1 MKRIDEFS
9 TEEVGEEWL
18 RELYKV
24 IALRR
29 GTMFRLIT
37 ESARMLL
44 YGNAGGSALIIG
56 FMSNAATT
64 ESAFYH
70 WSLLLALVVFGT
82 GILMSALTLILVT
95 MVSVKEAQG
104 AENGLKQFVD
114 GNLDRTNVLFT
125 VETATFRL
133 ADYTTLAGT
142 VSAACFM
149 IGGLISLILLVIFF

>member
-56 FMSNAATT
+56 FMSNATTT
-64 ESAFYH
+64 ESGFYH

-82 GILMSALTLILVT
+82 GILMSALTLVLVT

-125 VETATFRL
+125 VESATFRL

-142 VSAACFM
+142 VAAACFM
-149 IGGLISLILLVIFF
+149 VGGLISLILLVLFF

>member
-1 MKRIDEFS
+1 MKKVDEFS

-37 ESARMLL
+37 ESGRMLL
-44 YGNAGGSALIIG
+44 YGNAGGTALIIG
-56 FMSNAATT
+56 FMSNTAKA
-64 ESAFYH
+64 ENAFYH

-82 GILMSALTLILVT
+82 GVLLAALTLVLVT
-95 MVSVKEAQG
+95 MVSVKEAHG
-104 AENGLKQFVD
+104 AENGLKEFVD
-114 GNLDRTNVLFT
+114 GNLDRTKVLFT
-125 VETATFRL
+125 VEGATFRL
-133 ADYTTLAGT
+133 ADYTTVAGT

-149 IGGLISLILLVIFF
+149 LGGLISLILLVLFF

>member
-1 MKRIDEFS
+1 MKKVDEFS

-44 YGNAGGSALIIG
+44 YGNAGGTALIIG
-56 FMSNAATT
+56 FMSNTSKAENT
-64 ESAFYH
+64 FYH
-70 WSLLLALVVFGT
+70 WTLLLALIVFGA
-82 GILMSALTLILVT
+82 GVLMAALTLVLVT
-95 MVSVKEAQG
+95 LVSVKEAHG
-104 AENGLKQFVD
+104 AEDGLKEFVD
-114 GNLDRTNVLFT
+114 GNLDRTKVLFT
-125 VETATFRL
+125 VKNETFRL
-133 ADYTTLAGT
+133 ADYTTVAGT

-149 IGGLISLILLVIFF
+149 IGGLLSLFLLVLFF

>member
-56 FMSNAATT
+56 FMSNTART

-70 WSLLLALVVFGT
+70 WFLLLALIVFGT
-82 GILMSALTLILVT
+82 GILMSALTLVLVT

-125 VETATFRL
+125 VENATFRL

-142 VSAACFM
+142 ISAACFM